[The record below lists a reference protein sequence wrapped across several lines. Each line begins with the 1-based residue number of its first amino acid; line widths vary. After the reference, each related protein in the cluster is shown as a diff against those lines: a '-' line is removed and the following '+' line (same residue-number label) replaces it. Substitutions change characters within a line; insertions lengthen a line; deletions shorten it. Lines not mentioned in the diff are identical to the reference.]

1 MSTITQDFW
10 LALGRLEEMVTT
22 GTLIARFRHEGVITV
37 PLALEG
43 KKAIVAEVSE
53 AAKDALSVV
62 VADSRG
68 VAVSKMTDLRKQAR
82 ENGVQIRVVR
92 NTLARRALS
101 GTPWEILDATFSGPT
116 LLAFSYEHPGA
127 AARLFKEFAKE
138 EKDFEVKALAY
149 EGELIPATDLDRL
162 ATLPTYDEAIAKL
175 MSVMKEAS
183 AGKLVRTLAALR
195 DQKQEEAA

>member
-1 MSTITQDFW
+1 
-10 LALGRLEEMVTT
+10 
-22 GTLIARFRHEGVITV
+22 VITV

-53 AAKDALSVV
+53 AAKGALSVV

-68 VAVSKMTDLRKQAR
+68 VTVGKMTDLRKQAR
-82 ENGVQIRVVR
+82 ENGVELRVVR
-92 NTLARRALS
+92 NTLARRALE
-101 GTPWEILDATFSGPT
+101 GTQWECLNDSFVGPT
-116 LLAFSYEHPGA
+116 LLAFSTDHPGA
-127 AARLFKEFAKE
+127 AARLFKEFAKTN
-138 EKDFEVKALAY
+138 KDFEVKALAY
-149 EGELIPATDLDRL
+149 EGELIPAADIDRL

-195 DQKQEEAA
+195 DQKQEAEAA

>member
-1 MSTITQDFW
+1 M
-10 LALGRLEEMVTT
+10 
-22 GTLIARFRHEGVITV
+22 

-68 VAVSKMTDLRKQAR
+68 VAVSKMTELRKQAR
-82 ENGVQIRVVR
+82 ENGVQVRVVR

-101 GTPWEILDATFSGPT
+101 GTPWEILDESFAGPT

-127 AARLFKEFAKE
+127 AARLFKEFAKQ
-138 EKDFEVKALAY
+138 EKSFEVKALAY
-149 EGELIPATDLDRL
+149 EGELIPAAELDRL
-162 ATLPTYDEAIAKL
+162 ATLPTYDEGIAKL